1 MNAHS
6 THEESGADAAQPLWE
21 RLPPSMQNSGWLLN
35 RRTNAFLKGLCEYLD
50 STLPA
55 QTSMAAVLELE
66 ARHSL
71 SRSDAERDREK
82 LYRFLKKELI
92 ERGVDPDALKRLES
106 WKPLLK
112 PGEDNQPADIAVSLQ
127 LAHLQATKAFAD
139 GRIDREEM
147 MSIMR
152 LYHLFD
158 IPREDMRQIY
168 QAVSSAAVDRI
179 LEAGGR
185 DGKVGKEE
193 AERIRMYALLLT
205 GMELNFDN
213 ARLKKFLN
221 AYNRVQLREGGPLL
235 RLSIN
240 NGYKT
245 FSIGGNYWTGNCRV
259 QKTEGRNSTDRRM
272 ELYVYDDRLLFLDL
286 LLVEMIVAD
295 NVDQFQ
301 EVIYAVDNST
311 ILKWKEKDS
320 KTSWTLSQF
329 DEPEAC
335 QLSALVLKGQEPEK
349 LNGPFTPPVQAANSG
364 PGDRSIANNPSN
376 QPGSA
381 GGRGKRTSL
390 AELDKLVGLA
400 SVKEQMKSLS
410 NMVTLQQQRAAAGL
424 QVVQVSLHSVFTGAP
439 GTGKT
444 TVARLYADML
454 RELGV
459 LQKGH
464 LVEVD
469 RAGLV
474 AGYSGQTAIK
484 TDEVITRALDGVLFI
499 DEAYSLAP
507 EKGDD
512 SYGEEAVNTLL
523 KRMEDYRNRL
533 VVVVAGYTD
542 EMDRFIGSNPG
553 LASRFNRTVFFPNYD
568 AGEMVEIF
576 RRMAKANDYQVEMAL
591 ADGLL
596 LHLQQKST
604 GAGEDFGNA
613 RYVRNLF
620 EAMVIAHSNRLSGMD
635 NPGRELLTGLES
647 EDLTEAVRAL
657 G

>member
-1 MNAHS
+1 MDDHS
-6 THEESGADAAQPLWE
+6 VPASVDKNKPMPLWN
-21 RLPPSMQNSGWLLN
+21 RLPGDLQNKGWILN
-35 RRTNAFLKGLCEYLD
+35 KRTNAYLKSLCDYLD
-50 STLPA
+50 STQPD
-55 QTSMAAVLELE
+55 QTSVAYVLELE
-66 ARHSL
+66 TRL
-71 SRSDAERDREK
+71 SVSKNDGERDREK
-82 LYRFLKKELI
+82 LYRFLKKELLSNS
-92 ERGVDPDALKRLES
+92 VDPSALKCLEA
-106 WKPLLK
+106 WKPMLK
-112 PGEDNQPADIAVSLQ
+112 PGEDNLPPDLSVNLN
-127 LAHLQATKAFAD
+127 LAYVQAQKAFAD
-139 GRIDREEM
+139 GRIDSEEL

-158 IPREDMRQIY
+158 IPETDMRQIY
-168 QAVSSAAVDRI
+168 QAASAPSVDRI

-185 DGKVGKEE
+185 DGKVSREE
-193 AERIRMYALLLT
+193 ADSIRVYALLLT
-205 GMELNFDN
+205 GMEMNYDN

-221 AYNRVQLREGGPLL
+221 AYNRVQLRDGGPLL

-245 FSIGGNYWTGNCRV
+245 FSISGNYWTSHCRV
-259 QKTEGRNSTDRRM
+259 QRVGGRNSSDSRM
-272 ELYVYDDRLLFLDL
+272 EVYVYDECLVFIDL
-286 LLVEMIVAD
+286 IRTELVMPE
-295 NVDQFQ
+295 NVLNLK
-301 EVIYAVDNST
+301 ESIYAVDNTS
-311 ILKWKEKDS
+311 LYKWDEKES
-320 KTSWTLSQF
+320 KISWTLSHF
-329 DEPEAC
+329 DDPEAARLC
-335 QLSALVLKGQEPEK
+335 FLVLKGQAPEN
-349 LNGPFTPPVQAANSG
+349 LNGPFTPPVATASPGVKSEDYRSSG
-364 PGDRSIANNPSN
+364 SDTQG
-376 QPGSA
+376 GS
-381 GGRGKRTSL
+381 GRKKQKSL
-390 AELDKLVGLA
+390 QELDQLVGLA

-410 NMVTLQQQRAAAGL
+410 NMVSLQQQRAAAGL

-512 SYGEEAVNTLL
+512 SYGQEAVNTLL

-533 VVVVAGYTD
+533 VLVVAGYTD

-553 LASRFNRTVFFPNYD
+553 LASRFNRTVFFPNYG
-568 AGEMVEIF
+568 AEEMVEICK
-576 RRMAKANDYQVEMAL
+576 RVAKANDYEIDPTLAEAL
-591 ADGLL
+591 LS
-596 LHLQQKST
+596 HLKHKSSA
-604 GAGEDFGNA
+604 AGEDFGNA

-620 EAMVIAHSNRLSGMD
+620 ETMVVAHSNRLASLE
-635 NPGRELLTGLES
+635 NPDRAHLTRLES
-647 EDLTEAVRAL
+647 EDLTEAVRVIS
-657 G
+657 

>member
-1 MNAHS
+1 MANL
-6 THEESGADAAQPLWE
+6 AAPVPNNDEISLPLWD
-21 RLPPSMQNSGWLLN
+21 RLPRDLQTTGWLLN
-35 RRTNAFLKGLCEYLD
+35 KRTNAFLKGLCEYLD
-50 STLPA
+50 STEPDQASFA
-55 QTSMAAVLELE
+55 QVLVLESQHAVSKL
-66 ARHSL
+66 
-71 SRSDAERDREK
+71 DGERDREK
-82 LYRFLKKELI
+82 LYQFLKKELLNN
-92 ERGVDPDALKRLES
+92 GVDPDALKRLEA

-112 PGEDNQPADIAVSLQ
+112 PGEDTLPADLSLSLNIAHV
-127 LAHLQATKAFAD
+127 QAKKAFAD
-139 GRIDREEM
+139 GRIDSEEM
-147 MSIMR
+147 MSVMR

-158 IPREDMRQIY
+158 IPETEMRKIY
-168 QAVSSAAVDRI
+168 QATSAPSVDRI

-185 DGKVGKEE
+185 DGKVSRED
-193 AERIRMYALLLT
+193 ADSIRLYALLLT
-205 GMELNFDN
+205 GMEMNFDN
-213 ARLKKFLN
+213 VRLKKFLN

-245 FSIGGNYWTGNCRV
+245 FSIGGNYWTGHCRV
-259 QKTEGRNSTDRRM
+259 QRVEGRKSFDRRM
-272 ELYVYDDRLLFLDL
+272 EVYVYDDCLVFIDL
-286 LLVEMIVAD
+286 TQTELITPGNIQDLKES
-295 NVDQFQ
+295 
-301 EVIYAVDNST
+301 IYAVDNTS
-311 ILKWKEKDS
+311 IYHWKEKDA
-320 KTSWTLSQF
+320 KVSWTLSQF
-329 DEPEAC
+329 DDPEAGKLC
-335 QLSALVLKGQEPEK
+335 FMVLNGQTPEQLH
-349 LNGPFTPPVQAANSG
+349 GPFTPAGPTSSSGFKSESHQTAQQAG
-364 PGDRSIANNPSN
+364 K
-376 QPGSA
+376 
-381 GGRGKRTSL
+381 GGNARKKHQSL
-390 AELDKLVGLA
+390 QELDQLVGLT

-410 NMVTLQQQRAAAGL
+410 NMVALQQQRSAAGL

-484 TDEVITRALDGVLFI
+484 TNEVITRALDGVLFI
-499 DEAYSLAP
+499 DEAYSLSP
-507 EKGDD
+507 QKGDD
-512 SYGEEAVNTLL
+512 SYGQEAINTLL

-553 LASRFNRTVFFPNYD
+553 LSSRFNRTVFFPNYG
-568 AGEMVEIF
+568 AEEMVEICK
-576 RRMAKANDYQVEMAL
+576 RIAKSNDYDIESSLEEA
-591 ADGLL
+591 LL
-596 LHLQQKST
+596 LHLQQKSS

-620 EAMVIAHSNRLSGMD
+620 EAMVIAHSNRVAAIDQPDRAM
-635 NPGRELLTGLES
+635 LTRLDP
-647 EDLTEAVRAL
+647 EDLKEAAMVL